1 MYNCE
6 VWFMEEYLPIV
17 RSKERAIRNGNT
29 CDALS
34 LADKSSFEKIHS
46 RYCKTILGVKK
57 TSCNISSKMELGRLP
72 VESFMKIQVLLY
84 FSRLNT
90 EQVNPLVK
98 EACKVNKKLH
108 DIGMYTWYT
117 HVFKIFEEFDLDINE
132 FENLNND
139 FQKIK
144 KNLKCKIKKV
154 AEEKYQTQMML
165 KLSNLTTDS
174 KLYLYKHL
182 KTDFGIEKYLLNES
196 SFKNRQIITKFRVSD
211 HPLEIEVGRYR
222 NILRENRL
230 CTVCNDLEDEYHFF
244 LNCNINTHL
253 RKVMFQKLQLN
264 SIINNRLD
272 HIKKILNPELELL
285 PFVCDFIKQSLALRK

>member
-1 MYNCE
+1 
-6 VWFMEEYLPIV
+6 
-17 RSKERAIRNGNT
+17 
-29 CDALS
+29 
-34 LADKSSFEKIHS
+34 
-46 RYCKTILGVKK
+46 
-57 TSCNISSKMELGRLP
+57 
-72 VESFMKIQVLLY
+72 
-84 FSRLNT
+84 
-90 EQVNPLVK
+90 
-98 EACKVNKKLH
+98 
-108 DIGMYTWYT
+108 MYTWYT

-222 NILRENRL
+222 NI
-230 CTVCNDLEDEYHFF
+230 
-244 LNCNINTHL
+244 
-253 RKVMFQKLQLN
+253 
-264 SIINNRLD
+264 
-272 HIKKILNPELELL
+272 
-285 PFVCDFIKQSLALRK
+285 